1 MSTGSPTVGSCGSCG
16 TLLPDDE
23 PWCARCGA
31 RTLAPAPWAPDDAT
45 STLLA
50 GTLVAPPARRVAAAV
65 LDVVVVLGVAGAGA
79 LAARTAPTDQL
90 ATVLRGATGLT
101 CAALLVVLGIGWALR
116 GRTLGQGALLL
127 RTVDALTG
135 LPPGPGR
142 APWSRG
148 LRVVDTRAGR
158 DPVLPVDGPSLAHHP
173 AAPAA
178 AAPAVHPAPAVRPAP
193 AAPAGPAAAGWVPH
207 PLRAAVLTA
216 SGERI
221 EITGSALV
229 GSRPVTPPDEPVVP
243 LVAVM
248 DLTRSMSATHAM
260 LTWDGSVLWVTDQ
273 GSANGTTV
281 VTPDGAR
288 LAGEPG
294 VTLAAHPGSTVS
306 FGDRTFRVRTA
317 R

>member
-1 MSTGSPTVGSCGSCG
+1 MSTGNPAVGSCGSCG
-16 TLLPDDE
+16 TPLPDDA
-23 PWCARCGA
+23 PWCSRCGA
-31 RTLAPAPWAPDDAT
+31 RTVAPAPWAPEDAT

-50 GTLVAPPARRVAAAV
+50 GTLVAPLGRRVGAAV
-65 LDVVVVLGVAGAGA
+65 LDVVVVLGGAVAGSIAG
-79 LAARTAPTDQL
+79 RIAPTDTL
-90 ATVLRGATGLT
+90 ATVLRGATGLA
-101 CAALLVVLGIGWALR
+101 CAALVVALGLGWALR
-116 GRTLGQGALLL
+116 GRTLGQGVLRL

-148 LRVVDTRAGR
+148 LRVVDTGSGR
-158 DPVLPVDGPSLAHHP
+158 DPVLPVAGPSLAHHP
-173 AAPAA
+173 AASVA
-178 AAPAVHPAPAVRPAP
+178 AAPAAPAVRPAP

-207 PLRAAVLTA
+207 PIRAAVLTA
-216 SGERI
+216 SDQRI

-229 GSRPVTPPDEPVVP
+229 GRGPVTAPDEPVVQ

-260 LTWDGSVLWVTDQ
+260 LTWDGSVLWVTDR

-294 VTLAAHPGSTVS
+294 VALAAHPGSTVS
-306 FGDRTFRVRTA
+306 FGDRLFRVRTA